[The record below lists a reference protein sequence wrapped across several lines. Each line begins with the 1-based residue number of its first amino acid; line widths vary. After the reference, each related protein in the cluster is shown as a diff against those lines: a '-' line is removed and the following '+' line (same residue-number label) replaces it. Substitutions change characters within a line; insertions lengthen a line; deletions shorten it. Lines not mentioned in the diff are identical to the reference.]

1 MSLLV
6 VGGTGTLGRQIVLQ
20 ALTKG
25 YPVRCVV
32 RNFRKANFLKE
43 WGAELIYGDLT
54 IPETIP
60 PCFQGITAVIDAST
74 SRPSDLDVVKTVD
87 WDGKLALIEAAKAA
101 KIKRFIFC
109 STQNLEQF
117 SNIPLMKMKQGI
129 EVKLKESNVPYTIFR
144 LSGFYQG
151 LIEQYAIPILENLPI
166 WVTNENTCVSYMDT
180 QDIAKFCLK
189 TLQLPE
195 TENQIFFLG
204 GPKGW
209 VSSEI
214 ISLCEQ
220 LAGQSANVNQIPLF
234 LLNLITQILGFFEW
248 GQNISD
254 RLSFVE
260 ILNVEND
267 FSKSTFDLY
276 KTFKIES
283 TEINQLDDYF
293 LEYFIRLLKR
303 LRDINFEDIQKQKN
317 LII

>member
-1 MSLLV
+1 MSLLI
-6 VGGTGTLGRQIVLQ
+6 VGATGTLGRQIVLQ

-25 YPVRCVV
+25 YPVRCLV

-43 WGAELIYGDLT
+43 WGAELIYGDLS

-74 SRPSDLDVVKTVD
+74 SRPSDLDIVKTVD
-87 WDGKLALIEAAKAA
+87 WDGKLALLEAAKAA
-101 KIKRFIFC
+101 KVKRFIFC
-109 STQNLEQF
+109 STQNLDKF

-129 EVKLKESNVPYTIFR
+129 EIKLKQSQIPYTIFR

-189 TLQLPE
+189 SLQLPN
-195 TENQIFFLG
+195 TENKTFFLG

-214 ISLCEQ
+214 INLCEQ
-220 LAGQSANVNQIPLF
+220 LAGQSAKVNQIPLF
-234 LLNLITQILGFFEW
+234 ALKIITKFLGFFEW

-254 RLSFVE
+254 RLAFVE

-267 FSKSTFDLY
+267 FSKLTFDLY
-276 KTFKIES
+276 KTFKVKS
-283 TEINQLDDYF
+283 NEINQLDDYF